1 MKIKIFTILLSLA
14 FISSA
19 FSQTNLNNYKY
30 IIVPKKYDFLK
41 EEDQYRLNGL
51 TQFLFEKYGF
61 STLME
66 GDNYPDDLVK
76 NRCLALHSNVINDSG
91 IFKTKLKVE
100 LKDCTDKLV
109 FTSDIGETREKN
121 FGKAYTEALR
131 NAFISFEAISYKYE
145 PKENKVSDI
154 KNQELKKEPETL
166 KQEKMAEVVPTEEI
180 KVSPI
185 ADVAVIETTISP
197 SNHTAVS
204 EMLYAQA
211 TENGFQ
217 LVDSSPKV
225 VYKIKKTSL
234 ENVFLVQDIDGTLF
248 NKDGQWILEYYEQG
262 TLKQKS
268 LNIKF

>member
-41 EEDQYRLNGL
+41 EADQYRLNGL
-51 TQFLFEKYGF
+51 TKFLFEKYGF

-66 GDNYPDDLVK
+66 GDNYPDDLFK

-91 IFKTKLKVE
+91 LFKTKLKVE
-100 LKDCTDKLV
+100 LEDCTDNVV
-109 FTSDIGETREKN
+109 FTSVFGETREKD

-145 PKENKVSDI
+145 PKENKVSVI
-154 KNQELKKEPETL
+154 ENQELKKEPETL
-166 KQEKMAEVVPTEEI
+166 KQEKMTEVIPAEETKLTAV
-180 KVSPI
+180 
-185 ADVAVIETTISP
+185 AAVAVMETAIIP
-197 SNHTAVS
+197 SDNKDVS
-204 EMLYAQA
+204 DILYAQA

-217 LVDSSPKV
+217 LVDSAPKV